1 MIWNKTSAKLLVLRL
16 MYVITILLVQT
27 DVLTADEFMPH
38 FDKGL
43 HFTMQT
49 ESAGDEIEPDDDYTR
64 TRMVVCPSAAIVPLI
79 LTLIPNIYILPQEEV
94 VKPKPEIACVT
105 CNNSRQAT
113 LCTYLI

>member
-1 MIWNKTSAKLLVLRL
+1 MMWNKTSAKLLVLRL

-38 FDKGL
+38 FDKGI

-79 LTLIPNIYILPQEEV
+79 LTLIPNQYIIPR
-94 VKPKPEIACVT
+94 KSHTPKPIDCIT
-105 CNNSRQAT
+105 SNNSRQAD
-113 LCTYLI
+113 LCIFLI